1 MPIHSIFPIYSNS
14 SPRPALL
21 RSAPR
26 IVQAQEQL
34 AVNDLAMAKLRR
46 INQGLRTGLSDAT
59 SGWRSSIL
67 LSKQMTQKCEDLEA
81 SVEKMEREAE
91 KSREEVRGER
101 LR

>member
-1 MPIHSIFPIYSNS
+1 
-14 SPRPALL
+14 
-21 RSAPR
+21 
-26 IVQAQEQL
+26 
-34 AVNDLAMAKLRR
+34 MAKLRR